1 MKTINFASFKINQM
15 NKNKF
20 LISSILLFFNA
31 LIMNSQSLQDG
42 IKQLENENYSAAL
55 NTFTQLNVSNPKNPI
70 FAYYI
75 GEVHYALENFDAA
88 KTAYQIGLNASSKCD
103 ECRIG
108 LGKLEL
114 SNGRIAEA
122 KKLFESALKGN
133 SKNHQIIALV
143 GDAYLYNKK
152 PLPDEALEY
161 LTRARDLDP
170 KVARYWIHLGDAQLA
185 KSDLGS
191 AMTSYETA
199 VEKDKSDPETYVK
212 MARIWSASKKYDLGI
227 EKLEAAI
234 VLNPEYAIAYKELY
248 EQYIKN
254 KNYNKVLPILEKYVA
269 LSGDDVGAKVRLV
282 KFLCFQAKDYER
294 AILEGN
300 KIIATNPEQYSVYR
314 WLAWSYSETDKAE
327 ESFKAS
333 EKLFAAVEEDTSR
346 KTFPSDYEYFAKASA
361 KLKKMQIAEKN
372 YLKVLELDSSRSNE
386 IYGLL
391 AKAYYDQKMYDKS
404 AEWYAK
410 KESIQALNN
419 TDQYY
424 LGLALFNQ
432 GYYSKADSSFAKV
445 LTVTPNYANGWLMRA
460 KCNIELDSNQINS
473 LAKPFYEKYI
483 EFAVVDKE
491 KASVKKNL
499 INAYNYLGYSSVRE
513 ENYAMAKTYFE
524 LTTSLD
530 PADER
535 ATEALKILNKK

>member
-31 LIMNSQSLQDG
+31 LIVNSQSLQDG

-114 SNGRIAEA
+114 NNGRIAEA

-133 SKNHQIIALV
+133 NKNHQIIALV

-152 PLPDEALEY
+152 PLPDDALEY

-248 EQYIKN
+248 EQ
-254 KNYNKVLPILEKYVA
+254 
-269 LSGDDVGAKVRLV
+269 
-282 KFLCFQAKDYER
+282 
-294 AILEGN
+294 
-300 KIIATNPEQYSVYR
+300 
-314 WLAWSYSETDKAE
+314 
-327 ESFKAS
+327 
-333 EKLFAAVEEDTSR
+333 
-346 KTFPSDYEYFAKASA
+346 
-361 KLKKMQIAEKN
+361 
-372 YLKVLELDSSRSNE
+372 
-386 IYGLL
+386 
-391 AKAYYDQKMYDKS
+391 
-404 AEWYAK
+404 
-410 KESIQALNN
+410 
-419 TDQYY
+419 
-424 LGLALFNQ
+424 
-432 GYYSKADSSFAKV
+432 
-445 LTVTPNYANGWLMRA
+445 
-460 KCNIELDSNQINS
+460 
-473 LAKPFYEKYI
+473 
-483 EFAVVDKE
+483 
-491 KASVKKNL
+491 L
-499 INAYNYLGYSSVRE
+499 I
-513 ENYAMAKTYFE
+513 
-524 LTTSLD
+524 
-530 PADER
+530 
-535 ATEALKILNKK
+535 